1 MKTAYID
8 TSCLL
13 TVSFEEPG
21 HGEVLA
27 DLEGYEELFS
37 SNLLEAE
44 LRATTRREGI
54 NLPRIE
60 ALNRLIWLW
69 PDRPLTKEFKR
80 VLSSGNLKGADLWHL
95 ASALFLRDQVGS
107 LDFLS
112 LDEKQLRLAKDLDFG
127 GPEWTGSA

>member
-69 PDRPLTKEFKR
+69 PDRPLT
-80 VLSSGNLKGADLWHL
+80 
-95 ASALFLRDQVGS
+95 
-107 LDFLS
+107 
-112 LDEKQLRLAKDLDFG
+112 
-127 GPEWTGSA
+127 